1 MQNNIQKPS
10 LVSNGILKKLKVV
23 YLMKLVYRAAT
34 NYARIVALV
43 ERLQHDLETTCV
55 INFLWENK
63 IKKRTTKGSILP
75 FTFQQPKKKDTAEK
89 YIEHETRAN

>member
-10 LVSNGILKKLKVV
+10 LVNNGILKKLKVV

-63 IKKRTTKGSILP
+63 IKKRTIKSSITPYLSP
-75 FTFQQPKKKDTAEK
+75 FNSQRRKTQRRN
-89 YIEHETRAN
+89 I